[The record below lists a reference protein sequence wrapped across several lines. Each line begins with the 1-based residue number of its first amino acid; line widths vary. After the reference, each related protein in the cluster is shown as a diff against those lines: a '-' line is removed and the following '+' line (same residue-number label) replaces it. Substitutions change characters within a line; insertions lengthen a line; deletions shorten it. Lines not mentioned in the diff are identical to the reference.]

1 MKRRKLQFITITLI
15 AGLHCVSGQDVRSER
30 INVSERNWNNLLQ
43 YLAPVLKSD
52 GGVGRLYYRAECL
65 TARGD
70 GILFPWLE
78 LVTPEKAKTG
88 LAAIQD
94 IFRKEEQVRVT
105 EDRSGIHRISIGDVS
120 YELLRTKIHVL
131 TFTPSERY
139 NVQEAISAVEGTK
152 EVRSK
157 MRELKLQHPPTVF
170 SGGVVEPAAGLP
182 HLPKSLKN
190 VTMDEALDQVAQTF
204 GQLISYGECVS
215 GSGTRL
221 CSINCDYIR

>member
-1 MKRRKLQFITITLI
+1 MRRRKLQLITITAI

-30 INVSERNWNNLLQ
+30 VNVSERNWNNLLQ

-52 GGVGRLYYRAECL
+52 GGVGRLYYRADCL

-70 GILFPWLE
+70 GILLPWLE

-88 LAAIQD
+88 LSAIQD

-105 EDRSGIHRISIGDVS
+105 EDRSGIHRIAIGDVS

-139 NVQEAISAVEGTK
+139 NVQEAISAVEGNK
-152 EVRSK
+152 GSSK
-157 MRELKLQHPPTVF
+157 QD
-170 SGGVVEPAAGLP
+170 A
-182 HLPKSLKN
+182 
-190 VTMDEALDQVAQTF
+190 
-204 GQLISYGECVS
+204 
-215 GSGTRL
+215 
-221 CSINCDYIR
+221 